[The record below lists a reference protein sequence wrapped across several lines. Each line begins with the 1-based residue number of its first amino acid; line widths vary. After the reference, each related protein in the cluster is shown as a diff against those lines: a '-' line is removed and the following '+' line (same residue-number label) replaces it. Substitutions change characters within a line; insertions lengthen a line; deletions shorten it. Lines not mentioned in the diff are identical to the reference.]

1 MGSISNLTLCFS
13 VLSVVKRVNFFIRG
27 GLQNCTMSRQTEIL
41 IANNTLQII
50 ELFPIICSFDLKNC
64 QLLGDQMVRYTG
76 KKNRIARRYGVN
88 IFGRSRNPLLHK
100 QNPPGVHGARRRKKS
115 DFGLQLEEKQKLKA
129 IYGMLTEKQL
139 VGYFKKAVALEGNT
153 AQHFTEMLECRLD
166 NVVYRLKFGATIF
179 AAQQLV
185 SHGHILVNG
194 KKVDRRSFQVKPG
207 MVVSVK
213 EKSRSMKAINAA
225 LDSPSRSV
233 PEYLSFDRDHHS
245 GQLLQSP
252 LPEQMPWPIEISLP
266 VICDFL
272 AHTT

>member
-1 MGSISNLTLCFS
+1 
-13 VLSVVKRVNFFIRG
+13 
-27 GLQNCTMSRQTEIL
+27 
-41 IANNTLQII
+41 
-50 ELFPIICSFDLKNC
+50 
-64 QLLGDQMVRYTG
+64 MVRYTG
-76 KKNRIARRYGVN
+76 KKNRIARRFGVN

-115 DFGLQLEEKQKLKA
+115 DYGLQLEEKQKLKA

-139 VGYFKKAVALEGNT
+139 VGYYKKAVHMGGNT
-153 AQHFTEMLECRLD
+153 AQHFCEMLESRLD
-166 NVVYRLKFGATIF
+166 NIVYRLKFGSTIF

-207 MVVSVK
+207 MTISIK
-213 EKSRSMKAINAA
+213 EKSRKNKAINFS
-225 LDSPSRSV
+225 LDAPRSV
-233 PEYLSFDRDHHS
+233 PEYLSSDRDHFS
-245 GQLLQSP
+245 GQLLAPPIQ
-252 LPEQMPWPIEISLP
+252 EQMPWPIEISLP